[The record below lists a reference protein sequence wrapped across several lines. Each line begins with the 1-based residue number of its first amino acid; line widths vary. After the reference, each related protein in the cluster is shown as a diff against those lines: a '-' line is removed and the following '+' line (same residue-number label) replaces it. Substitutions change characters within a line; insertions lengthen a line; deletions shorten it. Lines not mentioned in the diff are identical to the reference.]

1 MAVGGVDAGNPLAQ
15 YQQNTLGGKSVTD
28 DIQDRFMTL
37 LITQMKNQD
46 PLNPLDNAQVTSQL
60 AQLNTVKGIEQLN
73 ETVGMLMGRMQ
84 NSETLAG
91 IGAVGRL
98 ALIEGEKIALYEG
111 QAAAGFELPEDAEQ
125 LKVKIYDSVG
135 NVLHEAELGAHPA
148 GLHTFVWDGMTDS
161 GQAAVNGNYRFEII
175 ARNGEDVVKATPL
188 SIGRIDG
195 IVPNQDELTFTIGGM
210 PQTKLSDIK
219 QFL

>member
-73 ETVGMLMGRMQ
+73 DTVSMVMGRMQ
-84 NSETLAG
+84 TSEMLAG
-91 IGAVGRL
+91 LGAVGRF
-98 ALIEGEKIALYEG
+98 ALVEGERISLYEG
-111 QAAAGFELPEDAEQ
+111 QAAAGFELPEDADS
-125 LKVKIYDSVG
+125 LTVKIYDSVG
-135 NVLHEAELGAHPA
+135 NVLHEAELGRHAA
-148 GLHTFVWDGMTDS
+148 GLHTFVWDGLTDS
-161 GQAAVNGNYRFEII
+161 GEEAVNGNYRFEVV
-175 ARNGEDVVKATPL
+175 ARNGEEVVKTTPL
-188 SIGRIDG
+188 SVGRIDG
-195 IVPNQDELTFTIGGM
+195 IVPNQSELTFTIGGM